1 MSHLSLH
8 DLCLEHGLTS
18 FESVWVKATDLS
30 EAGDR
35 ALLSYLL
42 DNDAEYQFSKVQR
55 AAEAQERAR
64 RAAMTREQLLEEFGR
79 VNTCVCQPA
88 GRCYGLMKDILQRK
102 SLDGELQRTVL
113 EAFRAGRA
121 KMRNVCLIG
130 GPDCGKSF
138 SSRGSGKSLLLTSD
152 LTGAPIRTVVYSG
165 RPARQR
171 RATLVWRPL
180 RSRDAAHLYQLS
192 P

>member
-1 MSHLSLH
+1 MSHLSFH

-18 FESVWVKATDLS
+18 YESVWVKATELS

-42 DNDAEYQFSKVQR
+42 DNEAEHQFSKVQR
-55 AAEAQERAR
+55 AVEVQERAR
-64 RAAMTREQLLEEFGR
+64 RATMTREQLLEEFVR

-88 GRCYGLMKDILQRK
+88 GRCYGLMKDILQRNG
-102 SLDGELQRTVL
+102 LDGELQRTVL

-138 SSRGSGKSLLLTSD
+138 LFKGLREIFATYERPDRGTSGSEGRLWS
-152 LTGAPIRTVVYSG
+152 GIR
-165 RPARQR
+165 
-171 RATLVWRPL
+171 
-180 RSRDAAHLYQLS
+180 
-192 P
+192 